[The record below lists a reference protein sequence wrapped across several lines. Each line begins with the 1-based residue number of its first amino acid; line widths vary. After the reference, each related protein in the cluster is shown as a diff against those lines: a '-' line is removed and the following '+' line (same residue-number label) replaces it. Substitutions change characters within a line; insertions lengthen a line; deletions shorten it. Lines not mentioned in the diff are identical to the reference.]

1 MKTPSSSGSIP
12 AQQSARQG
20 REAHGRTGIP
30 TGPARDF
37 GFWDLEL
44 LWSLVFGAWSFV
56 PLAFLL
62 LTSGCQHE
70 QTIPPSSAGATA
82 TKVKNSSSQDE
93 TASRAAF
100 LAAYPVFMH
109 PRCMNCHPAGD
120 APLQGE
126 DSHPHLQ
133 NVKRGPDGKGLYAL
147 KCRNC
152 HQDANLPGPDMPPG
166 HPEWRLPSAKTRM
179 VFQGKTPAEL
189 ARQLK
194 DPKQNGG
201 KTLEQIIKHVSD
213 DSLVRQSGWSPMEG
227 KSKPPLTHEEFAAR
241 IREWI
246 EKGAAVPE

>member
-1 MKTPSSSGSIP
+1 MAFMNARLSPFLK
-12 AQQSARQG
+12 QQTAIS
-20 REAHGRTGIP
+20 
-30 TGPARDF
+30 
-37 GFWDLEL
+37 
-44 LWSLVFGAWSFV
+44 V
-56 PLAFLL
+56 LAFLV
-62 LTSGCQHE
+62 LTGGCQHE
-70 QTIPPSSAGATA
+70 PTTLPSSAGASA
-82 TKVKNSSSQDE
+82 TGIKTSPSRNES
-93 TASRAAF
+93 ASRSAF

-120 APLQGE
+120 VPLQGE

-133 NVKRGPDGKGLYAL
+133 NVKRGPDGRGLYAL
-147 KCRNC
+147 RCRNC
-152 HQDANLPGPDMPPG
+152 HQDQNLSGEGMPPG
-166 HPEWRLPSAKTRM
+166 HPEWRLPPANMRM

-201 KTLEQIIKHVSD
+201 KTLEKIIKHVSD